1 MLAVDNDYE
10 KWLPSASIKFDLTPR
25 DRITA
30 SVARTNRRP
39 DFNYI
44 SPALLEEEVGDSDL
58 LGNLFLA
65 PEMSWGVDLGSER
78 RIGRTAVA
86 AIQFFYSDITN
97 PLEMVNTRHKGSD
110 R

>member
-44 SPALLEEEVGDSDL
+44 SPAPLEAEVGDSDL
-58 LGNLFLA
+58 LR
-65 PEMSWGVDLGSER
+65 SQQR
-78 RIGRTAVA
+78 RVGKACVSTCKYRWSPYQLKTQTHTIICQIHPTTLNN
-86 AIQFFYSDITN
+86 Y
-97 PLEMVNTRHKGSD
+97 
-110 R
+110 